1 MKKEVYINEIAKY
14 GDHMQL
20 KFGNEF
26 SSFTKKITTTNL
38 NDFCDYFKTSRTDKA
53 QAYQLT
59 IMFNH
64 SKSKYMLMAISRDL
78 KESFFIKLLDHT
90 VYFMAADTQLES
102 IDEEFYL
109 EVSKRWREFLAT
121 LDKNYKA
128 HLDSLAVLA
137 KVDCAISV

>member
-1 MKKEVYINEIAKY
+1 MKKEIYTSEIEKY

-20 KFGNEF
+20 QFGNEF
-26 SSFTKKITTTNL
+26 SSFTKNITITTL
-38 NDFCDYFKTSRTDKA
+38 NDFCDYFKTSRTDKN

-59 IMFNH
+59 LMFNH

-90 VYFMAADTQLES
+90 VYFMASDTQLES
-102 IDEEFYL
+102 VDDDFYL

-121 LDKNYKA
+121 HNNNYKA
-128 HLDSLAVLA
+128 HLNSLAVLA
-137 KVDCAISV
+137 KVDCAISI